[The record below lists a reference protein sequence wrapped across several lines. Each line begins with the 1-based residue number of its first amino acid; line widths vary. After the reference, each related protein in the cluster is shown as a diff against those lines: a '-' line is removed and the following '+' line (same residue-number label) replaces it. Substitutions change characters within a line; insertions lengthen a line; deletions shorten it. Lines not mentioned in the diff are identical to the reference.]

1 MQNIEKKVNF
11 NIMFAMNIAY
21 ILISTPN
28 DTFYEQT
35 VITVMTLRNV
45 MPNANVYILVDEDTK
60 ATFTGKRT
68 LLEKYNVNI
77 VTVDVPKKFNNRD
90 RSRFIKT
97 SMNRYLPK
105 DFIYID
111 IDTIICDS
119 LESIPTDYDVGMVLN
134 RHMKTSESPVKDFFE
149 KNAKG
154 LGWHDGY
161 DDRHFNGGFMSV
173 QGSEKSDALFKLWHE
188 LWNESRE
195 KLNGT
200 VFDQTSLNEA
210 NYRLNGAITEVDGIW
225 NCQINRNC
233 RCMPYIH
240 DAKILH
246 LYTNPKMHAHDM
258 YKPETL
264 RSVLEEEH
272 PELDK
277 ILANPKAAFNDVY
290 DLNTD
295 FYAVE
300 MSKTPAYIQLLK
312 AYKAKGWLFKTF
324 NALAKIIGKIS

>member
-1 MQNIEKKVNF
+1 
-11 NIMFAMNIAY
+11 
-21 ILISTPN
+21 
-28 DTFYEQT
+28 
-35 VITVMTLRNV
+35 
-45 MPNANVYILVDEDTK
+45 
-60 ATFTGKRT
+60 
-68 LLEKYNVNI
+68 
-77 VTVDVPKKFNNRD
+77 
-90 RSRFIKT
+90 
-97 SMNRYLPK
+97 
-105 DFIYID
+105 
-111 IDTIICDS
+111 
-119 LESIPTDYDVGMVLN
+119 
-134 RHMKTSESPVKDFFE
+134 
-149 KNAKG
+149 
-154 LGWHDGY
+154 
-161 DDRHFNGGFMSV
+161 MSV

-210 NYRLNGAITEVDGIW
+210 NYRLNGAITEIDGIW

-258 YKPETL
+258 YKPETF
-264 RSVLEEEH
+264 RSVLDEEH
-272 PELDK
+272 LELDK

-312 AYKAKGWLFKTF
+312 TYKSKGWQFKFF
-324 NALAKIIGKIS
+324 NMLAKIIGKIS

>member
-1 MQNIEKKVNF
+1 MQFSIQF
-11 NIMFAMNIAY
+11 GTMNIAY
-21 ILISTPN
+21 ILISTQN

-35 VITVMTLRNV
+35 VISIMTLKNV

-77 VTVDVPKKFNNRD
+77 VTVGVPKEFNNRD

-119 LESIPTDYDVGMVLN
+119 LETIPTNYDVGMVLN
-134 RHMKTSESPVKDFFE
+134 RHMKTSESPVKEFFE
-149 KNAKG
+149 KNAKD
-154 LGWHDGY
+154 LGWHHSF
-161 DDRHFNGGFMSV
+161 DDKHFNGGFMSV
-173 QGSEKSDALFKLWHE
+173 RGSEKSDALFKLWHE
-188 LWNESRE
+188 LWQESRL
-195 KLNGT
+195 KTNGT

-210 NYRLNGAITEVDGIW
+210 NYRLNGAITELDGIW

-233 RCMPYIH
+233 RCLPYVH

-264 RSVLEEEH
+264 RSVLEETH
-272 PELDK
+272 LELDR

-295 FYAVE
+295 FYAVK

-312 AYKAKGWLFKTF
+312 AYKSGGLRFKFF
-324 NALAKIIGKIS
+324 NALAKILEKLTK

>member
-1 MQNIEKKVNF
+1 
-11 NIMFAMNIAY
+11 MNIAY
-21 ILISTPN
+21 ILSSTPN

-35 VITVMTLRNV
+35 VISVMTLRNV

-60 ATFTGKRT
+60 ATFTEKRT

-77 VTVDVPKKFNNRD
+77 VTVGVPKEFNNRD

-119 LESIPTDYDVGMVLN
+119 LETIPTNYDVGMVLN
-134 RHMKTSESPVKDFFE
+134 RHMKTSESPVKEFFE
-149 KNAKG
+149 KNAKD
-154 LGWHDGY
+154 LGWHHSF
-161 DDRHFNGGFMSV
+161 DDKHFNGGFMSV
-173 QGSEKSDALFKLWHE
+173 RGSEKSDALFKLWHE
-188 LWNESRE
+188 LWQESRL
-195 KLNGT
+195 KTNGT

-210 NYRLNGAITEVDGIW
+210 NYRLNGAITEIDGIW

-240 DAKILH
+240 DAKVLH
-246 LYTNPKMHAHDM
+246 LFTNPKMHIHDM
-258 YKPETL
+258 AKNEIIK
-264 RSVLEEEH
+264 SVLEPEH

-277 ILANPKAAFNDVY
+277 ILANPKAAFHDVY

-295 FYAVE
+295 FYSVE
-300 MSKTPAYIQLLK
+300 MSKTPAYVFLRGIYENNKKLFNFCNSIAKLLMK
-312 AYKAKGWLFKTF
+312 FSK
-324 NALAKIIGKIS
+324 

>member
-1 MQNIEKKVNF
+1 
-11 NIMFAMNIAY
+11 MNIAY

-35 VITVMTLRNV
+35 AISIMTLKNV

-77 VTVDVPKKFNNRD
+77 VTVGVPKEFNNRD

-119 LESIPTDYDVGMVLN
+119 LETIPTNYDVGMVLN
-134 RHMKTSESPVKDFFE
+134 RHMKTSESPVKEFFE
-149 KNAKG
+149 KNAKD
-154 LGWHDGY
+154 LGWHHSF
-161 DDRHFNGGFMSV
+161 DDKHFNGGFMSV
-173 QGSEKSDALFKLWHE
+173 RGSEKSDALFKLWHE
-188 LWNESRE
+188 LWQESRL
-195 KLNGT
+195 KTNGT

-210 NYRLNGAITEVDGIW
+210 NYRLNGAITEIDGIW

-246 LYTNPKMHAHDM
+246 LYTNKKMYAHDM
-258 YKPETL
+258 AKNEII
-264 RSVLEEEH
+264 RSVLEDEH

-277 ILANPKAAFNDVY
+277 ILANPKAAFHDVY

-295 FYAVE
+295 FYSVE
-300 MSKTPAYIQLLK
+300 MSKTPAYIFLRRIYEKNKKFFSLCNSI
-312 AYKAKGWLFKTF
+312 AKLFMKF
-324 NALAKIIGKIS
+324 SK

>member
-1 MQNIEKKVNF
+1 
-11 NIMFAMNIAY
+11 MNIAY

-35 VITVMTLRNV
+35 AISVMTLKNV

-77 VTVDVPKKFNNRD
+77 VTVGVPKEFNNRD

-119 LESIPTDYDVGMVLN
+119 LETIPTNYDVGMVLN
-134 RHMKTSESPVKDFFE
+134 RHMKTSESPVKEFFE
-149 KNAKG
+149 KNAKD
-154 LGWHDGY
+154 LGWHHSF
-161 DDRHFNGGFMSV
+161 DDKHFNGGFMSV
-173 QGSEKSDALFKLWHE
+173 RGSEKSDALFKLWHE
-188 LWNESRE
+188 LWQESRL
-195 KLNGT
+195 KTNGT

-210 NYRLNGAITEVDGIW
+210 NYRLNGAITEIDGIW

-240 DAKILH
+240 DAKVLH
-246 LYTNPKMHAHDM
+246 LFTNPKMHIHDM
-258 YKPETL
+258 AKNEIIK
-264 RSVLEEEH
+264 SVLEPEH

-300 MSKTPAYIQLLK
+300 MSKTPAYIFLK
-312 AYKAKGWLFKTF
+312 KIYENNKVFFNFYNLMAKLFLKF
-324 NALAKIIGKIS
+324 QK

>member
-1 MQNIEKKVNF
+1 
-11 NIMFAMNIAY
+11 MNIAY

-35 VITVMTLRNV
+35 AISIMTLRKV
-45 MPNANVYILVDEDTK
+45 MPDANVYILVDKDTK
-60 ATFTGKRT
+60 STFKDKRT
-68 LLEKYNVNI
+68 ILEKYSVNI
-77 VTVDVPKKFNNRD
+77 VVVDVPEKFNNRD

-97 SMNRYLPK
+97 SMNKYLP
-105 DFIYID
+105 DNFIFIDSDTVICDKFDKIDSNID
-111 IDTIICDS
+111 I
-119 LESIPTDYDVGMVLN
+119 GMVLN
-134 RHMKTSESPVKDFFE
+134 RHMKVSESPVKEFLNNCAKNLGYHLSFE
-149 KNAKG
+149 DK
-154 LGWHDGY
+154 
-161 DDRHFNGGFMSV
+161 HFNSGMIV
-173 QGSEKSDALFKLWHE
+173 VNKSERSDALFTLWHE

-195 KLNGT
+195 KSNGT

-210 NYRLNGAITEVDGIW
+210 NYRLNGAITEIDGIW

-240 DAKILH
+240 DAKVLH
-246 LYTNPKMHAHDM
+246 LFTNPKMHIHDM
-258 YKPETL
+258 AKNEIIK
-264 RSVLEEEH
+264 SVLEPEH

-312 AYKAKGWLFKTF
+312 TYKSKGWQFKFF
-324 NALAKIIGKIS
+324 NMLAKIIGKIS

>member
-1 MQNIEKKVNF
+1 
-11 NIMFAMNIAY
+11 MNIAY
-21 ILISTPN
+21 ILSSTPN

-35 VITVMTLRNV
+35 VISVMTLRNV

-60 ATFTGKRT
+60 ATFTEKRT

-77 VTVDVPKKFNNRD
+77 VTVGVPKEFNNRD

-119 LESIPTDYDVGMVLN
+119 LETIPTNYDVGMVLN
-134 RHMKTSESPVKDFFE
+134 RHMKTSESPVKEFFE
-149 KNAKG
+149 KNAKD
-154 LGWHDGY
+154 LGWHHSF
-161 DDRHFNGGFMSV
+161 DDKHFNGGFMSV
-173 QGSEKSDALFKLWHE
+173 RGSEKSDALFKLWHE
-188 LWNESRE
+188 LWQESRL
-195 KLNGT
+195 KTNGT

-210 NYRLNGAITEVDGIW
+210 NYRLNGAITEIDGIW

-233 RCMPYIH
+233 RCTPYIH
-240 DAKILH
+240 DAKVLH
-246 LYTNPKMHAHDM
+246 LFTNPKMHFHDM
-258 YKPETL
+258 AKNEIIK
-264 RSVLEEEH
+264 SVLEPEH

-277 ILANPKAAFNDVY
+277 ILANPKAAFHDVY

-295 FYAVE
+295 FYSVE
-300 MSKTPAYIQLLK
+300 MSKTPAYVFLRGIYENNKKLFNFCNSIAKLLMK
-312 AYKAKGWLFKTF
+312 FSK
-324 NALAKIIGKIS
+324 